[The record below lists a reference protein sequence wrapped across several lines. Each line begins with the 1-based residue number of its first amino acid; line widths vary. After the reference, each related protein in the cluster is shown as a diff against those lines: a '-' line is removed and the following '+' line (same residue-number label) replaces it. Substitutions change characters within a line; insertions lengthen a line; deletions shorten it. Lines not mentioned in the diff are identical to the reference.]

1 MLKKKKGIYV
11 CTHDWEVSGEIHK
24 KWLAVVTS
32 VKLGRWVVRHRVLD
46 SI

>member
-1 MLKKKKGIYV
+1 MH
-11 CTHDWEVSGEIHK
+11 TFDWEVSGEIHK